1 MAPKDQ
7 NPNPQN
13 TGEALQHVQAQ
24 FQKFWE
30 SPKAETEAEARVQH
44 VLDYFIKPSDAP
56 DRFEIKGLREVK
68 LVSANPETASA
79 CFELT
84 VAPHLCS
91 KFGTLHGAAAAML
104 LDMLTSTCLSMI
116 ARPEYLDAGHVSRA
130 LILSYHRPIQ
140 QGEKIRVKCRVVS
153 IGKRMANLTGEI
165 VTPDGKICVSCVHD
179 KVILERVKVKL

>member
-7 NPNPQN
+7 KPNPQN

-30 SPKAETEAEARVQH
+30 SPKAEAKARVQH

-68 LVSANPETASA
+68 LISADPETASV

-116 ARPEYLDAGHVSRA
+116 ARPGYLDAGHVSRA

-140 QGEKIRVKCRVVS
+140 EGEKIRVRCRIVS
-153 IGKRMANLTGEI
+153 TGKRMANLTGEI

-179 KVILERVKVKL
+179 KAILERAKVKL